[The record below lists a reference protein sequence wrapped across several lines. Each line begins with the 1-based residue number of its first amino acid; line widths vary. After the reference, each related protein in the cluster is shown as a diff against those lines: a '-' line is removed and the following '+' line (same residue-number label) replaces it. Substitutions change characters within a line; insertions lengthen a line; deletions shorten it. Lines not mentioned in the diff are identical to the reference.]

1 MASHDGNRPV
11 GSLFSAVFVL
21 ALMLAAVLLAAVAWQ
36 RAERPLGAV
45 SDVTTPAP
53 TATSAASLVRASGT
67 ATATAPVSATA
78 ADLATTTPT
87 PSVTPPPTDTT
98 SPPTA
103 TSTPRATA
111 TTRSFPTLDPRYEA
125 ATAVPTPV
133 PPFEKPDSVTTILLL
148 GNDVS
153 TVRGGRTDSIV
164 LVAVN
169 GETETATMLS
179 FPRDLY
185 VAIPGWRMSRINQ
198 ALPHGHGAEYPGG
211 GGGLVKDTIL
221 YNFGLPVDY
230 YVRIGF
236 DGFVQAVDALEGIEV
251 AVSCPVNDWRLKSP
265 ELDPQEEENWEE
277 FSLGPGV
284 YWMDGDL
291 ALWYVRSR
299 RSSSDFER
307 GRRQQ
312 QILRAILNRG
322 LDLDVLT
329 RAPSL
334 WEAYR
339 DSVETDLTLRALL
352 RLGTLAPSVRHNGI
366 QHLYL
371 AEAVRPWTTPGGG
384 AVQLLQWEQAAPVLA
399 QVMQPPALNQSTR
412 SPLTVEI
419 VTGDDVR
426 YRLAA
431 ENALTHGF
439 APVRGRTTGPA
450 PAETQITYFG
460 PNFKG
465 SFNWLLAWIF
475 DVAPEEIVLDR
486 EEGSGGP
493 FYRVVVGANY
503 DPCRP
508 ELEAPLSPDAAP

>member
-1 MASHDGNRPV
+1 MKANPV
-11 GSLFSAVFVL
+11 VSTAI
-21 ALMLAAVLLAAVAWQ
+21 ALTLLLVAVLLAAVAWQ
-36 RAERPLGAV
+36 RAGRPAATV
-45 SDVTTPAP
+45 ADVTTPAP
-53 TATSAASLVRASGT
+53 TATTASAVATAPAG
-67 ATATAPVSATA
+67 ATATVTVSAVAPISDPATA
-78 ADLATTTPT
+78 TPT
-87 PSVTPPPTDTT
+87 PSVTPSSTAT
-98 SPPTA
+98 SLPPTA
-103 TSTPRATA
+103 TATA
-111 TTRSFPTLDPRYEA
+111 TPTPAPTMRSFPTLDPRFEA

-164 LVAVN
+164 LVAIDT
-169 GETETATMLS
+169 ETQTATMLS

-185 VAIPGWRMSRINQ
+185 VAIPGWRMTRINQ
-198 ALPHGHGAEYPGG
+198 ALPHGHGSAYPGG

-277 FSLGPGV
+277 FELGPGV
-284 YWMDGDL
+284 YRMDGDL

-334 WEAYR
+334 WEAYG
-339 DSVETDLTLRALL
+339 DSVETDLSLRALL
-352 RLGTLAPSVRHNGI
+352 RLAALAPTVRDNGI

-384 AVQLLQWEQAAPVLA
+384 AVQLLQWEEAMPVLA
-399 QVMQPPALNQSTR
+399 QVMQPPALNQGTR
-412 SPLTVEI
+412 PPLTVKI

-439 APVRGRTTGPA
+439 APVRGRTDGPA

-465 SFNWLLAWIF
+465 SFNWLLGWVF
-475 DVAPEEIVLDR
+475 DVAPEEIVLDGDSR
-486 EEGSGGP
+486 SGDP

>member
-1 MASHDGNRPV
+1 MGSRP
-11 GSLFSAVFVL
+11 SLSVFSTALVL
-21 ALMLAAVLLAAVAWQ
+21 VVLLVVVLLAAAAWQ
-36 RAERPLGAV
+36 RASRPPAV
-45 SDVTTPAP
+45 AAVTTAAPTEAPSTMVATPVSP
-53 TATSAASLVRASGT
+53 TATAVP
-67 ATATAPVSATA
+67 ATVTVTPSATPSA
-78 ADLATTTPT
+78 PAT
-87 PSVTPPPTDTT
+87 SL
-98 SPPTA
+98 PPTA
-103 TSTPRATA
+103 TLTPTA
-111 TTRSFPTLDPRYEA
+111 TPTATPTTRAFPTLDPRYEA

-133 PPFEKPDSVTTILLL
+133 PPFEKPESVTTVLLL

-153 TVRGGRTDSIV
+153 TVRGGRTDSMV
-164 LVAVN
+164 LVAIDA
-169 GETETATMLS
+169 ETQTATMLS

-185 VAIPGWRMSRINQ
+185 VAIPGWRMARINQ
-198 ALPHGHGAEYPGG
+198 ALPHGHGSDYPGG

-221 YNFGLPVDY
+221 YNFGLSVDY

-236 DGFVQAVDALEGIEV
+236 DGFVQAVDALDGVEV
-251 AVSCPVNDWRLKSP
+251 AVSCPVSDWRLKSP
-265 ELDPQEEENWEE
+265 DLDPQEEENWEE
-277 FSLGPGV
+277 FELGPGV

-312 QILRAILNRG
+312 QILRALLNRG
-322 LDLDVLT
+322 LDIDVLAQ
-329 RAPSL
+329 APSL

-339 DSVETDLTLRALL
+339 DSVETDLTLRAIL
-352 RLGTLAPSVRHNGI
+352 RLARLAPAIRDNGI

-384 AVQLLQWEQAAPVLA
+384 AVQLLAWEEAAPVLA

-412 SPLTVEI
+412 PPLTVEI

-431 ENALTHGF
+431 ENAAYHGF
-439 APVRGRTTGPA
+439 APVRGEAAGRA
-450 PAETQITYFG
+450 PAETAITYFG

-465 SFNWLLAWIF
+465 SFNWLLAWVF
-475 DVAPEEIVLDR
+475 DVDPEEIVLDS
-486 EEGSGGP
+486 ESHSGDP
-493 FYRVVVGANY
+493 YYRVVVGANY

-508 ELEAPLSPDAAP
+508 ELEAPLGPDGAP

>member
-1 MASHDGNRPV
+1 MASQKRAGRAASV
-11 GSLFSAVFVL
+11 SSTAVAM
-21 ALMLAAVLLAAVAWQ
+21 ALLLGMIFLAAVAWQ
-36 RAERPLGAV
+36 RASRPPAV
-45 SDVTTPAP
+45 AAVTTVVPTDGPAVATATAVPPTTTVVSAMAATATPTPSGMPSATATARRP
-53 TATSAASLVRASGT
+53 TATATPTALPT
-67 ATATAPVSATA
+67 ATATART
-78 ADLATTTPT
+78 
-87 PSVTPPPTDTT
+87 
-98 SPPTA
+98 
-103 TSTPRATA
+103 
-111 TTRSFPTLDPRYEA
+111 FPTLDPRFGA

-133 PPFEKPDSVTTILLL
+133 PPFEKPESVTTILLL

-164 LVAVN
+164 LVAIDA
-169 GETETATMLS
+169 ETETATMLS

-185 VAIPGWRMSRINQ
+185 VAIPGWRMDRINQ
-198 ALPHGHGAEYPGG
+198 ALPHGHGAGYPGG

-221 YNFGLPVDY
+221 YNFGLTVDY

-236 DGFVQAVDALEGIEV
+236 DGFVQAVDALDGIEV
-251 AVSCPVNDWRLKSP
+251 AVSCPVNDWRLKSS
-265 ELDPQEEENWEE
+265 ELDPQVEENWEE
-277 FSLGPGV
+277 FELGPGV
-284 YWMDGDL
+284 FWMDGDL

-312 QILRAILNRG
+312 QVLRAILHRG
-322 LDLDVLT
+322 LEIEMVAQ
-329 RAPSL
+329 APSL
-334 WEAYR
+334 WQAYR
-339 DSVETDLTLRALL
+339 DSVETDLTLRAML
-352 RLGTLAPSVRHNGI
+352 RLVALAPAVRDNGI

-384 AVQLLQWEQAAPVLA
+384 AVQLLQWEQAVPVLA
-399 QVMQPPALNQSTR
+399 QVMQPPVLNQSAR
-412 SPLTVEI
+412 PPLRVEI

-439 APVRGRTTGPA
+439 APVRGEATGPA
-450 PAETQITYFG
+450 PAQTEVTYFG

-475 DVAPEEIVLDR
+475 DVAPDEIVLESD
-486 EEGSGGP
+486 SDATDP
-493 FYRVVVGANY
+493 YYRVVVGTNY

-508 ELEAPLSPDAAP
+508 EIEAPLGPDAAP